1 MACHSIGFAGAA
13 NFGELSVDVVVTR
26 TTSAC
31 DPLASRL
38 APPPSALAFGRIDLI
53 TVAGFLLVAFVL
65 LIYRSD
71 ALPLQIWDESRI
83 ANNALEAAM
92 DGHWLVPTD
101 HGYIDHWNT
110 KPPLLPWLM
119 AAGMRVGLPAL
130 WAVRLPSI
138 AAAVI
143 TGGLIW
149 AALRI
154 ALKDRLAAAIG
165 LSLLFGSIL
174 YVGLHG
180 SRNGDY
186 ESLESLFILG
196 YVLSFW
202 AASDVPARTNWLFAA
217 AACIVG
223 AVMTKG
229 VAGLLP
235 LPGCAVFLLADRR
248 RFLSLLGDWRA
259 WFCALGA
266 IAAILGYY
274 LSREAYDPGYLK
286 AVYASELGGRFAA
299 VSEEHFEGP
308 LFYIGELAKGFL
320 PGAMLL
326 PFVAVSI
333 FRGER
338 RRRDLALLCVAGC
351 VSLLAVLTAASTKL
365 FHYVI
370 PAVPLLCLAAAIG
383 VSDTLR
389 ILATSHPARGRRLAI
404 GVGALCAT
412 GLGMTIFLSQALF
425 ARSFPE
431 IQDGAYLADLHRAG
445 ERAPVTVV
453 DERLLA
459 LPGGGPPGRRY
470 SQIIDFY
477 ARLYRADW
485 PIAQSQEGWPLATPS
500 LAITCTSTV
509 FAWLGASHDLRVV
522 RRGDGCVLVRL
533 AAPRGRPA
541 PTPS

>member
-1 MACHSIGFAGAA
+1 MTARARRGG
-13 NFGELSVDVVVTR
+13 
-26 TTSAC
+26 
-31 DPLASRL
+31 RL
-38 APPPSALAFGRIDLI
+38 APTPSAPAFGRIDLI
-53 TVAGFLLVAFVL
+53 TVAGFLLAAFVL

-101 HGYIDHWNT
+101 HGFVDHWNT

-119 AAGMRVGLPAL
+119 AAGMKAGLPAL
-130 WAVRLPSI
+130 WAIRLPSI
-138 AAAVI
+138 LAALA

-165 LSLLFGSIL
+165 LALLLGSVL

-180 SRNGDY
+180 SRDGDY

-196 YVLSFW
+196 YVLCFW
-202 AASDVPARTNWLFAA
+202 AASGEPVRPNWLFAA
-217 AACIVG
+217 TACIVG

-235 LPGCAVFLLADRR
+235 LPGCAVFLLGDRR
-248 RFLSLLGDWRA
+248 RLVAFFGDWRA
-259 WFCALGA
+259 WFCAL
-266 IAAILGYY
+266 AAVAVIVGYY
-274 LSREAYDPGYLK
+274 LGREAYDPGYLK
-286 AVYASELGGRFAA
+286 AVYAGELGGRFAA
-299 VSEEHFEGP
+299 VNEEHFEGP
-308 LFYIGELAKGFL
+308 LFYFGVLAKGFQ

-326 PFVAVSI
+326 PLVAVSI

-338 RRRDLALLCVAGC
+338 RRRDLALLCLAGC
-351 VSLLAVLTAASTKL
+351 VSLLVVLTAASTKL

-389 ILATSHPARGRRLAI
+389 MSATSNRARGRRLAI
-404 GVGALCAT
+404 GVGALCAA

-431 IQDGAYLADLHRAG
+431 IQDGAFLARLHGAG

-485 PIAQSQEGWPLATPS
+485 PIAQSQMGWPLATPS

-509 FAWLGASHDLRVV
+509 FAWLGASYDLGVV